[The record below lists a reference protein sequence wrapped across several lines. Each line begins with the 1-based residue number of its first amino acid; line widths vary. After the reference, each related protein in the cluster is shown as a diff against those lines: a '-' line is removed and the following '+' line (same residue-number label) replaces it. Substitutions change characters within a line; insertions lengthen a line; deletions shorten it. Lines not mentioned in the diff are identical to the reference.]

1 MKKDSNSEAAALRQ
15 KAEELVTANL
25 SKSASHLSAGEAQKL
40 IHELEVHQIELKLQ
54 NEELLLAKE
63 QSEVDSAKYTELYDF
78 APTGYFTLSKE
89 GEILELNLAGA
100 KMFRKNRADLRN
112 RLFSLYLHYTSKA
125 DFALF
130 LEKSFDTKTKQTCE
144 VALSTN
150 SSTPAYIHLAGIVVA
165 NGDQCF
171 VTATDISGRKQ
182 AEEELRASNDF
193 NQTLLNT
200 IPFGMEIV
208 DEAGNILYLSDSFKH
223 HLGED
228 ALGKKC
234 WEIYRDDKIQCS
246 ACPLNAGIKIGET
259 KSYESHG
266 VMGGKIFEISHTG
279 MMYNGQKAL
288 LEIFI
293 DITERKKAESSLL
306 ESEIKYHAIFE
317 NVQDVFYQTDLAG
330 TVMEI
335 SPSIKHFSEF
345 NRAEIIGTPVFNLY
359 NNPGDRDILLAK
371 LTANGE
377 LRDYEIILKTKTGEL
392 KYVSLNASL
401 IYDADGIPNH
411 IDGALRDITE
421 RKLIEAT
428 LLRSE
433 KELKRAQ
440 QITHIGSWFLDVGTN
455 QVMWSEELYKMY
467 GFDPALPPPPYTE
480 HQKLFTP
487 ESWDLLSASLARTT
501 ETGMP
506 YELELKTVRA
516 DGSNGWMWVRGEVEH
531 DKEGR
536 TIGLWGAA
544 QDISERKLNEEEL
557 VKAKEHAQQSDRLKS
572 AFLANISHEIRTPM
586 NGILGFSELLKM
598 PGLSGDQ
605 QQEYISII
613 QKSGARMLNII
624 NEIVDISKIESGL
637 MLVSLTDT
645 DINEQI
651 EYIYSFFHQEAE
663 TKKIKLSFQ
672 NSLSAKESII
682 KTDREKVYAILTNLV
697 KNAIKYTDSGSIE
710 FGYTLIPDAQVGERS
725 RTHELEFYIKDT
737 GIGIPKDRQQAIFE
751 RFIQADI
758 ADKRAFQGAGLG
770 LSISKAYIEM
780 LGGRI
785 KVESEEGKGSAFYFT
800 LPYNAQPVGQIVV
813 KPVAPGIEVNAQI
826 KKLKILIAEDD
837 EVSEMLLST
846 LLKNLNHEVLKVWTG
861 YKAVDVCRST
871 PDIDLILM
879 DIKMPGMDGYE
890 ATRQIRKFNK
900 DVVIIAQTAFGQKGD
915 DEKAYS
921 AGCNDYISKPI
932 EIDLLMNL
940 FQVHFNHGNLAR
952 DNNSTRIKTD
962 LK

>member
-1 MKKDSNSEAAALRQ
+1 MKKDSRSEAAALRQ

-89 GEILELNLAGA
+89 GEIIELNLAGA
-100 KMFRKNRADLRN
+100 EMFRKNRADLRN
-112 RLFSLYLHYTSKA
+112 RSLSLYVHYNSKPA
-125 DFALF
+125 FAYF
-130 LEKSFDTKTKQTCE
+130 LENAFETKTKQTCE
-144 VALSTN
+144 IALSASNDT
-150 SSTPAYIHLAGIVVA
+150 AVYIYLTGILNA
-165 NGDQCF
+165 NEGYCF
-171 VTATDISGRKQ
+171 VTATDISGRKK
-182 AEEELRASNDF
+182 AEDELRASNDF

-208 DEAGNILYLSDSFKH
+208 DEAGNILYLSDSLKH
-223 HLGED
+223 HFGED
-228 ALGKKC
+228 ALVKKC
-234 WEIYRDDKIQCS
+234 WELYRDDKLQCS
-246 ACPLNAGIKIGET
+246 DCPLHIDIKIGET

-279 MMYNGQKAL
+279 MMYKDQKAL
-288 LEIFI
+288 LEVFI
-293 DITERKKAESSLL
+293 DITERKKAEASLRA
-306 ESEIKYHAIFE
+306 SEMKYHAIFD

-330 TVMEI
+330 TILEI

-345 NRAEIIGTPVFNLY
+345 NRDEIIGTPVSNIYY
-359 NNPGDRDILLAK
+359 NPDDRNILLAQIIEK
-371 LTANGE
+371 SE
-377 LRDYEIILKTKTGEL
+377 LMDFEIILKTKTGGL

-401 IYDADGIPNH
+401 ICNADGTPDH

-421 RKLIEAT
+421 RKLIEVE

-440 QITHIGSWFLDVGTN
+440 QITHIGSWHLDIETN
-455 QVMWSEELYKMY
+455 EVVWTDELYKMY
-467 GFDPALPPPPYTE
+467 GFDPALSPPAYTE

-487 ESWDLLSASLARTT
+487 ESWDLLSTSLAKTI
-501 ETGMP
+501 ETGIP

-516 DGSNGWMWVRGEVEH
+516 DGSNGWMWVRGEAEH
-531 DKEGR
+531 DKEGK
-536 TIGLWGAA
+536 TIGLWGAS
-544 QDISERKLNEEEL
+544 QDVTERKLAGEEL
-557 VKAKEHAQQSDRLKS
+557 VKAKEHAEQSDRLKS

-586 NGILGFSELLKM
+586 NGILGFAELLKM

-605 QQEYISII
+605 QQEYISIM

-624 NEIVDISKIESGL
+624 NEIVDISKIESGQ
-637 MLVSLTDT
+637 MLVSLTDAN
-645 DINEQI
+645 INEQT
-651 EYIYSFFHQEAE
+651 EYIYTFFQPEAE
-663 TKKIKLSFQ
+663 AKGIKLSFQ

-710 FGYTLIPDAQVGERS
+710 FGYTLTPDAQVGERS
-725 RTHELEFYIKDT
+725 RTHEMEFYIKDT
-737 GIGIPKDRQQAIFE
+737 GIGIPKDRQQAIFD

-785 KVESEEGKGSAFYFT
+785 WIESEEGKGSAFYFT
-800 LPYNAQPVGQIVV
+800 LPYSAQPVIQTVV
-813 KPVAPGIEVNAQI
+813 KPVVPVNDVNAQI

-837 EVSEMLLST
+837 EVSEMLLSA
-846 LLKNLNHEVLKVWTG
+846 VLKKQNHQVLEVWTG
-861 YKAVDVCRST
+861 YKAVDVCRT
-871 PDIDLILM
+871 NPDIDLIMM
-879 DIKMPGMDGYE
+879 DIKMPGMDGLE
-890 ATRQIRKFNK
+890 ATRQIRKFNN
-900 DVVIIAQTAFGQKGD
+900 DVVIIAQTAYGQKGD
-915 DEKAYS
+915 SEKAIA
-921 AGCNDYISKPI
+921 AGCNDFIAKPL
-932 EIDLLMNL
+932 EIVLLMNL
-940 FQVHFNHGNLAR
+940 IRAYFN
-952 DNNSTRIKTD
+952 K
-962 LK
+962 